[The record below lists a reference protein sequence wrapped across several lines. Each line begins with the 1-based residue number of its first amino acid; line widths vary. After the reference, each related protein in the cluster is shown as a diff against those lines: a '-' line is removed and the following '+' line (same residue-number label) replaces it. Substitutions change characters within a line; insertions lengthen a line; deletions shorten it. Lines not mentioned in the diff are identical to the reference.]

1 MPERARVEAFVR
13 LVESGDHVKAIEDY
27 YHPDASMR
35 ENCKPPR
42 SGRDALVAHEASV
55 LERRK
60 LAAVDTHPAHVV
72 LIDGDNVA
80 IHWTF
85 DFVAHDGSRMRITEV
100 ALQRWRGDRVA
111 EERFFYDTASI
122 LPVEK

>member
-1 MPERARVEAFVR
+1 MPTRERVAAFIR

-27 YHPDASMR
+27 YHADASMR
-35 ENCKPPR
+35 ENSRPPR
-42 SGRDALVAHEASV
+42 SGRDALVAYEASV

-60 LAAVDTHPAHVV
+60 LKAVDTHPAHAV

-85 DFVAHDGSRMRITEV
+85 DFVDPQGGRLRLTEV

-111 EERFFYDTASI
+111 EERFFYDPTSI
-122 LPVEK
+122 LPPA

>member
-1 MPERARVEAFVR
+1 MPERARVDAFVR

-42 SGRDALVAHEASV
+42 VGRDALAAYEASV

-60 LAAVDTHPAHVV
+60 LKAVDTHPAHVV
-72 LIDGDNVA
+72 LVDGDNVA

-85 DFVAHDGSRMRITEV
+85 DFVAPDGGRLRLTEM
-100 ALQRWRGDRVA
+100 ALQRWRGERIA
-111 EERFFYDTASI
+111 EERFFYDPTAI
-122 LPVEK
+122 LPPAD